1 MPELSKQVNLAA
13 EDVPY
18 YTPRQDP
25 PAGTAKD
32 PNNAPILFQPLTIKG
47 IQFHNRVWVSPMCQ
61 YSAQDGMLTDWHLVN
76 VGSYAAR
83 GAALTMIEAS
93 AVTPEGRI
101 TPEDSGIW
109 DDKHIEPIKRI
120 ANFMRSQGSISA
132 IQLAHAGRKASTEAP
147 WLGGRGVSAE
157 GNGWPDDVVGPSA
170 IQWDETYPPVK
181 ELSVERIENI
191 IAAFGKAAERALKAG
206 IRVLEVHGA
215 HGYLL
220 HEFCSPISNKR
231 TDDYGGSFEN
241 RVRFSLACTRAVRE
255 VIEKSGQQVPLF
267 YRISAS
273 DWVEG
278 GWSIEESVKL
288 AKLLK
293 EEGVDLL
300 DVSSAGNS
308 PLQQIKTGPGYQV
321 HFAEQIKKEVPELL
335 VGAVGMIWT
344 AKLAEEVLQKGQADA
359 IFVARE
365 FLRDPSLPL
374 TWAKELDVT
383 VKWPIQYHR
392 APRPPQ
398 GAVFYGAG
406 DERPTQKHGATG
418 DEAVKA
424 SEKHHAQGV

>member
-1 MPELSKQVNLAA
+1 MPQLSTQVNLAA

-25 PAGTAKD
+25 PAGTAKTLKD
-32 PNNAPILFQPLTIKG
+32 APLLFQPLTIKG
-47 IQFHNRVWVSPMCQ
+47 ITLHNRVWVSPMCQ
-61 YSAQDGMLTDWHLVN
+61 YSARDGLLTDWHLVN

-83 GAALTMIEAS
+83 GAALTFIEAS

-109 DDKHIEPIKRI
+109 DDMHIAPIKRI
-120 ANFMRSQGSISA
+120 ADFMRSQGSISA

-147 WLGGRGVSAE
+147 WLGGQGVAAE

-170 IQWDETYPPVK
+170 IQWNETYPPVK
-181 ELSVERIENI
+181 ELSVERIESL

-206 IRVLEVHGA
+206 IQVLEVHGA

-220 HEFCSPISNKR
+220 HNFCSPLSNKR

-241 RVRFSLACTRAVRE
+241 RIRFSIACTRAVRE
-255 VIEKSGQQVPLF
+255 VIEKSGKQVPLF

-278 GWSIEESVKL
+278 GWTIEDSVKL
-288 AKLLK
+288 AKVLQK
-293 EEGVDLL
+293 EGVDLL

-321 HFAEQIKKEVPELL
+321 HFAEQLKKEVPGLL
-335 VGAVGMIWT
+335 IGAVGMIWT
-344 AKLAEEVLQKGQADA
+344 AELAEEVLQKGQADA

-406 DERPTQKHGATG
+406 DERPAQKHGATG
-418 DEAVKA
+418 QEAAKA
-424 SEKHHAQGV
+424 ADKHHAQQS